1 MRSRVLLVEDSA
13 PMRDAVSRILSAECD
28 LLGYVENGN
37 DVLAV
42 AREHGPDVVVLDI
55 SLPGMSGLAAL
66 PLLRAALPSA
76 TIVMLTNHGGE
87 DYVEEAFRRGA
98 DGYVLKNEAHQALL
112 PAIRRGRIAPG
123 AGARSAH
130 QLSASAT
137 LR

>member
-13 PMRDAVSRILSAECD
+13 PMRDAVGRILSVEFD
-28 LLGYVENGN
+28 LLGYVDDGHN
-37 DVLAV
+37 VLAA
-42 AREHGPDVVVLDI
+42 AREHQPDIVVLDI

-66 PLLRAALPSA
+66 PLLRAALPGA

-112 PAIRRGRIAPG
+112 PAIRRGRIAPD

-130 QLSASAT
+130 QLSATVT